1 MCHTMIS
8 AGEALELVMQA
19 ASPRPPRP
27 VPLAEACGLCLA
39 EDVFADRDY
48 PPFARATMDGFAVR
62 LADAGRTVTVLGEIP
77 AGCVSGSDLG
87 NGQCLEISTG
97 AVCPPAAE
105 AVVPGEHVARREGR
119 VLLPAKIEM
128 GQNIAPQG
136 SECRQG
142 RRVLAAGDVVTP
154 LAMAVMASFGVLSI
168 RVVPRPSIGI
178 ITTGAELIPPGRQP
192 APGKIRDANGPMLL
206 ALASAMQIERPVHLG
221 ATDRL
226 ETIVET
232 LQRVAD
238 RDLVLLS
245 GGVSVGAYDLV
256 PRALTQYGAEII
268 FHKVKQ
274 KPGKPL
280 LLARK
285 DRQLLFGLP
294 GNPLACHLGFQ
305 RYVAAAIRR
314 MAGQAA
320 VAAPFYG
327 ELAQAV
333 EAKGDRT
340 HFAPARAEYAP
351 ALRTSWR
358 LEVPPTVSSADI
370 FNSCRANCYVEVPP
384 GNDGLAAGQTA
395 AFTWFA
401 GPPTAGGGP
410 R

>member
-39 EDVFADRDY
+39 EDVLADRDY

-62 LADAGRTVTVLGEIP
+62 LADAGRSVTVLGEIP
-77 AGCVSGSDLG
+77 AGCVWSGDFAD
-87 NGQCLEISTG
+87 GQCLEISTG
-97 AVCPPAAE
+97 ASCPPTAE
-105 AVVPGEHVARREGR
+105 AVVPREHVARHEGR

-154 LAMAVMASFGVLSI
+154 LAVAVMASFGVLSI

-178 ITTGAELIPPGRQP
+178 ITTGSELVAADKLP
-192 APGKIRDANGPMLL
+192 APGTIRDANGPMLL
-206 ALASAMQIERPVHLG
+206 ALASAIELDRPVHLH

-226 ETIVET
+226 ETIVEA
-232 LQRVAD
+232 LQRMAD
-238 RDLVLLS
+238 RDLILLC
-245 GGVSVGAYDLV
+245 GGVSVGVHDLV
-256 PRALTQYGAEII
+256 PRALTQYGAEIV

-294 GNPLACHLGFQ
+294 GNPLGCHLGFQ

-314 MAGQAA
+314 MTGQAA
-320 VAAPFYG
+320 VAAAFYG

-333 EAKGDRT
+333 EAKGERT

-351 ALRTSWR
+351 ELRTSWR

-370 FNSCRANCYVEVPP
+370 FNSCRANCYVEAPP
-384 GNDGLAAGQTA
+384 GTGGLAAGQTA
-395 AFTWFA
+395 AFTWFF
-401 GPPTAGGGP
+401 PSTMS
-410 R
+410 

>member
-1 MCHTMIS
+1 MIS
-8 AGEALELVMQA
+8 AGEALELVIQA
-19 ASPRPPRP
+19 ARPGALRL

-39 EDVFADRDY
+39 EDVSADRDY

-62 LADAGRTVTVLGEIP
+62 LADAGRSVAVVGEIP
-77 AGCVSGSDLG
+77 AGCVFGGDLG
-87 NGQCLEISTG
+87 HGRCLEISTG

-105 AVVPGEHVARREGR
+105 AVVPKEHVARHADR

-154 LAMAVMASFGVLSI
+154 LAVAVLASFGVLSI
-168 RVVPRPSIGI
+168 RVVPRPSVGI

-192 APGKIRDANGPMLL
+192 SPGKIRDANGPMLL
-206 ALASAMQIERPVHLG
+206 ALASAMQLERPVHL
-221 ATDRL
+221 AAADRL
-226 ETIVET
+226 ETIVAT
-232 LQRVAD
+232 LQRMAD

-245 GGVSVGAYDLV
+245 GGVSVGAHDMV
-256 PRALTQYGAEII
+256 PRALTEYGAEIV

-305 RYVAAAIRR
+305 RYVAAAIRG
-314 MAGQAA
+314 MTGQTAA
-320 VAAPFYG
+320 AAPFYG
-327 ELAQAV
+327 ELAQA
-333 EAKGDRT
+333 AGSKGERT
-340 HFAPARAEYAP
+340 HFVPARAEYAP
-351 ALRTSWR
+351 ALRTAWR
-358 LEVPPTVSSADI
+358 LDVLPTVSSADI

-395 AFTWFA
+395 AFTWFI
-401 GPPTAGGGP
+401 PSTTS
-410 R
+410 

>member
-1 MCHTMIS
+1 MIS
-8 AGEALELVMQA
+8 AAEALELVIQA

-39 EDVFADRDY
+39 EDVVADRDY

-62 LADAGRTVTVLGEIP
+62 LADAGQSVTVLGEIP
-77 AGCVSGSDLG
+77 AGCVWSGELAG
-87 NGQCLEISTG
+87 GQCLEISTG
-97 AVCPPAAE
+97 ASCPSAAE
-105 AVVPGEHVARREGR
+105 AVVLKEHVARREDR

-142 RRVLAAGDVVTP
+142 RRVLAAGDVATP
-154 LAMAVMASFGVLSI
+154 LATAVMASFGILSI

-178 ITTGAELIPPGRQP
+178 VTTGAELVPPGRQP
-192 APGKIRDANGPMLL
+192 APGQIRDANGPMLL
-206 ALASAMQIERPVHLG
+206 ALASAMQLERPLHLG

-226 ETIVET
+226 ETIVAA
-232 LQRVAD
+232 LQRMAE
-238 RDLVLLS
+238 RDLILLC
-245 GGVSVGAYDLV
+245 GGVSVGVHDLV
-256 PRALTQYGAEII
+256 PRALTQYGADIV

-320 VAAPFYG
+320 AATFYG

-333 EAKGDRT
+333 GAKGGRT
-340 HFAPARAEYAP
+340 HFAPARAEHAP
-351 ALRTSWR
+351 ASRTSWR
-358 LEVPPTVSSADI
+358 LEVLPTVSSADI

-395 AFTWFA
+395 AFTWFI
-401 GPPTAGGGP
+401 PSTTS
-410 R
+410 